1 MPAAPL
7 GRRSIHRQTGG
18 DGLRAAGP
26 NSQGPLCLPKEIA
39 GGRGGGVTQSY
50 SLPGKE
56 LCLKLKQW
64 QKDGEG
70 NP

>member
-1 MPAAPL
+1 MPA
-7 GRRSIHRQTGG
+7 QG
-18 DGLRAAGP
+18 DRWGA
-26 NSQGPLCLPKEIA
+26 
-39 GGRGGGVTQSY
+39 GGGVTQSY